1 MTIGSKIKKRRE
13 ELGMSQEELA
23 IKVGYK
29 SRSTINK
36 IEKGINDITQ
46 TKIVEFAKALDTT
59 PSYLMGW
66 SDLEFE
72 VENRPDALIENYE
85 DNARYILEHEDKELL
100 KVYKD
105 LISDENLVLLVK
117 KASKLSPQE
126 VVQLLKIVN
135 TFDVNDDNDPI
146 DK

>member
-1 MTIGSKIKKRRE
+1 MNSIGKRIKKRRK
-13 ELGMSQEELA
+13 ELGYTVEQVA
-23 IKVGYK
+23 
-29 SRSTINK
+29 NK
-36 IEKGINDITQ
+36 LGKNRATVYRYENDDIEKMPITVLGPLAEVLE
-46 TKIVEFAKALDTT
+46 TSPA
-59 PSYLMGW
+59 YLMGW
-66 SDLEFE
+66 TDNEFE
-72 VENRPDALIENYE
+72 IENRPDALIENYE
-85 DNARYILEHEDKELL
+85 DNAKYILEHEDKELL

-135 TFDVNDDNDPI
+135 TFDVNDDDPI

>member
-1 MTIGSKIKKRRE
+1 MDLADRAEKRRL
-13 ELGMSQEELA
+13 ELGLSQEEVA
-23 IKVGYK
+23 KRMGYS
-29 SRSTINK
+29 SRTSINK
-36 IEKGINDITQ
+36 IENGRPITQ
-46 TKIVEFAKALDTT
+46 KIIVRLAEALETT
-59 PSYLMGW
+59 PAYLMGW
-66 SDLEFE
+66 TDNKFE
-72 VENRPDALIENYE
+72 IENRPDALIENYE
-85 DNARYILEHEDKELL
+85 DNAKYILEHEDKELL